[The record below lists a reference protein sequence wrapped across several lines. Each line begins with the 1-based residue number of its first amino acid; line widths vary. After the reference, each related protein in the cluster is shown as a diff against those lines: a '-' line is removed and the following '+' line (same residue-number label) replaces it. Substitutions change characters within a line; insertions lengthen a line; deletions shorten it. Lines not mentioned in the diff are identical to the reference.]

1 MPIELTF
8 FINPDTRRLLVPI
21 ALLIRNRLKELG
33 LGQRDLARAAHVTES
48 YISQLLTQKKLPPSP
63 TRTDMYEKI
72 GRALKLPQ
80 GQLAKLAEQQRREQ
94 LRKRLGDHPGPL
106 LHDARE
112 LILRKCQP
120 RKTRQIRAI
129 FEKQPFGELERFVTQ
144 KLLGVVK
151 SVARQELDN
160 PAWVRKVA
168 RLSKKSYPQ
177 MRVTV
182 LEFLDTTIF
191 DLSNENC
198 IAFLD
203 PLIESWDIDLA
214 TFCIE
219 IVLNRRVAPGHH
231 KTFEFIEK
239 GPDRTA
245 GEEPG
250 LKDFLRD
257 SLLSGDTTEEEL
269 AFLRSLTFENK
280 RPTSLYYY
288 REIQSLRDPL
298 HFQPPTRKPSA
309 R

>member
-1 MPIELTF
+1 M
-8 FINPDTRRLLVPI
+8 DI
-21 ALLIRNRLKELG
+21 ALLIRNRLKELR

-48 YISQLLTQKKLPPSP
+48 YISQLLTQKKLPPAP
-63 TRTDMYEKI
+63 NRTDMYDKI
-72 GRALKLPQ
+72 GRVLKLPQ
-80 GQLAKLAEQQRREQ
+80 GQLAKFADQQRREQ
-94 LRKRLGDHPGPL
+94 LRKRLGDQPTPL
-106 LHDARE
+106 LHDVRE
-112 LILRKCQP
+112 LILRKCHP
-120 RKTRQIRAI
+120 RKIRQIRAI

-160 PAWVRKVA
+160 PTWMRKVA
-168 RLSKKSYPQ
+168 RLIKKSYPQ

-182 LEFLDTTIF
+182 LEFMDTTIF

-219 IVLNRRVAPGHH
+219 IVLNRRVAPEHH
-231 KTFEFIEK
+231 KTFEFMEK
-239 GPDRTA
+239 EPDKA
-245 GEEPG
+245 SGEEPG
-250 LKDFLRD
+250 LKEFLQD
-257 SLLSGDTTEEEL
+257 PLLSGDVTEEEL
-269 AFLRSLTFENK
+269 TFLRALTFENK

-298 HFQPPTRKPSA
+298 HFQSSNRTPPAK
-309 R
+309 

>member
-1 MPIELTF
+1 V
-8 FINPDTRRLLVPI
+8 DI
-21 ALLIRNRLKELG
+21 ALLIRSRLKELG

-48 YISQLLTQKKLPPSP
+48 YISQLLAQKKLPPAP
-63 TRTDMYEKI
+63 NRTDMYEKI
-72 GRALKLPQ
+72 GRALQLPQ
-80 GQLAKLAEQQRREQ
+80 GQLAKLADQQRREH
-94 LRKRLGDHPGPL
+94 LRKRLGDQPTPL

-112 LILRKCQP
+112 LILRKCHP
-120 RKTRQIRAI
+120 RKTREIRAI
-129 FEKQPFGELERFVTQ
+129 FEKQHFGELERFVTQ

-160 PAWVRKVA
+160 PTWVRKVA

-182 LEFLDTTIF
+182 LEFLNTTIF

-231 KTFEFIEK
+231 KTFEFMER
-239 GPDRTA
+239 GPDKTSE
-245 GEEPG
+245 EEPG
-250 LKDFLRD
+250 LKDFLKD
-257 SLLSGDTTEEEL
+257 PLLSGDATEEEL
-269 AFLRSLTFENK
+269 TFLRTLTFSTK
-280 RPTSLYYY
+280 RPTPLYYY
-288 REIQSLRDPL
+288 RELQSLRDPL
-298 HFQPPTRKPSA
+298 HFQPPTKKGSPG
-309 R
+309 

>member
-1 MPIELTF
+1 M
-8 FINPDTRRLLVPI
+8 DI
-21 ALLIRNRLKELG
+21 ALLIRSRLKELG

-48 YISQLLTQKKLPPSP
+48 YISQLLTQKKLPPASN
-63 TRTDMYEKI
+63 RTDMYEKI
-72 GRALKLPQ
+72 GRALRLPQ
-80 GQLAKLAEQQRREQ
+80 GQLAKLADQQRREQ
-94 LRKRLGDHPGPL
+94 LRKRLGDQPTPL

-112 LILRKCQP
+112 LILRKCHP
-120 RKTRQIRAI
+120 GKTGEIRAI
-129 FEKQPFGELERFVTQ
+129 FEKQHFGELERFVTQ

-160 PAWVRKVA
+160 ATWVRKVA

-182 LEFLDTTIF
+182 LEFLNTTIF

-231 KTFEFIEK
+231 KTFEFMER
-239 GPDRTA
+239 GPDKTSE
-245 GEEPG
+245 EEPG
-250 LKDFLRD
+250 LKDFLKD
-257 SLLSGDTTEEEL
+257 PLLSGDATEEEL
-269 AFLRSLTFENK
+269 TFLRTLTFVTK
-280 RPTSLYYY
+280 RPTPLYYY
-288 REIQSLRDPL
+288 RELQSLRDPL
-298 HFQPPTRKPSA
+298 HFQPPTKKGSP
-309 R
+309 

>member
-1 MPIELTF
+1 M
-8 FINPDTRRLLVPI
+8 DI
-21 ALLIRNRLKELG
+21 ALLIRNRLKELR
-33 LGQRDLARAAHVTES
+33 LDQRDLARAADVTES
-48 YISQLLTQKKLPPSP
+48 YISQLLTQKKLPPAP
-63 TRTDMYEKI
+63 NRTDMYEKI

-80 GQLAKLAEQQRREQ
+80 GQLAKLADQQRRDQ
-94 LRKRLGDHPGPL
+94 LRKRLGEQPTPL
-106 LHDARE
+106 LHNVRE
-112 LILRKCQP
+112 LILRKCDP
-120 RKTRQIRAI
+120 KKTKQIREI
-129 FEKQPFGELERFVTQ
+129 FEKQHFGELERFVTQ

-160 PAWVRKVA
+160 TTWVRKVA

-191 DLSNENC
+191 DLSDENC

-214 TFCIE
+214 TFCME

-231 KTFEFIEK
+231 KTFEFMER
-239 GPDRTA
+239 GPDKTS

-250 LKDFLRD
+250 LKEFLQN
-257 SLLSGDTTEEEL
+257 SLLSGDATEEEL
-269 AFLRSLTFENK
+269 VFLRALTFENK

-288 REIQSLRDPL
+288 RELQNLRDPL
-298 HFQPPTRKPSA
+298 HFQASPRKTSS

>member
-1 MPIELTF
+1 M
-8 FINPDTRRLLVPI
+8 DI

-48 YISQLLTQKKLPPSP
+48 YISQLLTQKKLPPAP
-63 TRTDMYEKI
+63 NRTDMYEKI
-72 GRALKLPQ
+72 GRALKLPP
-80 GQLAKLAEQQRREQ
+80 GQLAKLADQQRREQ
-94 LRKRLGDHPGPL
+94 IRKRLGDQPIPL
-106 LHDARE
+106 LHNVRE
-112 LILRKCQP
+112 LILRKCHP
-120 RKTRQIRAI
+120 RKTREIRAI
-129 FEKQPFGELERFVTQ
+129 FDKQHFGELERFVTQ

-160 PAWVRKVA
+160 SAWVRQVA

-182 LEFLDTTIF
+182 LEFLNTTIF

-231 KTFEFIEK
+231 KTFEFMEI
-239 GPDRTA
+239 GPDKTS

-250 LKDFLRD
+250 LKDFLQD
-257 SLLSGDTTEEEL
+257 PLLSGDATEEEL
-269 AFLRSLTFENK
+269 IFLRTLMFGNK

-288 REIQSLRDPL
+288 RELQNLRDPL
-298 HFQPPTRKPSA
+298 HFQTSTKRPSV
-309 R
+309 

>member
-1 MPIELTF
+1 M
-8 FINPDTRRLLVPI
+8 DI
-21 ALLIRNRLKELG
+21 ALIIRNRLKELG
-33 LGQRDLARAAHVTES
+33 LGQRDLARASHVTES
-48 YISQLLTQKKLPPSP
+48 YISQLLTQKKLPPAP
-63 TRTDMYEKI
+63 NRTDMYEKI
-72 GRALKLPQ
+72 GRALKLPY
-80 GQLAKLAEQQRREQ
+80 GELAKLADQQRREQ
-94 LRKRLGDHPGPL
+94 LRKRLGDQPLPL
-106 LHDARE
+106 LSDVRN
-112 LILRKCQP
+112 LILHKCDP
-120 RKTRQIRAI
+120 RKARQIREI

-151 SVARQELDN
+151 NVARQELNN

-177 MRVTV
+177 MRVIV
-182 LEFLDTTIF
+182 LKFLDTTIF

-219 IVLNRRVAPGHH
+219 IVLNRRVAPEHH
-231 KTFEFIEK
+231 KTFEFKERGPEK
-239 GPDRTA
+239 RS

-250 LKDFLRD
+250 LKDFFQD
-257 SLLSGDTTEEEL
+257 PLLSGDVTEEER

-280 RPTSLYYY
+280 RPTPLYYY
-288 REIQSLRDPL
+288 REVQNLRDPL
-298 HFQPPTRKPSA
+298 HFLTPNRNRSA

>member
-1 MPIELTF
+1 M
-8 FINPDTRRLLVPI
+8 DI
-21 ALLIRNRLKELG
+21 ALLIKNRLKELR
-33 LGQRDLARAAHVTES
+33 LGQRDLARTADVTES
-48 YISQLLTQKKLPPSP
+48 YISQLLTQKKLPPAP
-63 TRTDMYEKI
+63 NRTDMYEKI

-80 GQLAKLAEQQRREQ
+80 GQLAKLAEQQRRDQ
-94 LRKRLGDHPGPL
+94 LRKRLGDQPTPL
-106 LHDARE
+106 LHNVRE
-112 LILRKCQP
+112 LILRKCHP
-120 RKTRQIRAI
+120 KRTKQIRDI
-129 FEKQPFGELERFVTQ
+129 FEKQHFGELERFITQ

-160 PAWVRKVA
+160 PTWMRKVA

-203 PLIESWDIDLA
+203 PLIESWNIDLA

-231 KTFEFIEK
+231 KTFEFMERGPEK
-239 GPDRTA
+239 TS

-250 LKDFLRD
+250 LKEFLQD
-257 SLLSGDTTEEEL
+257 SLLSGDATEEEL
-269 AFLRSLTFENK
+269 AFLRALTFANK

-288 REIQSLRDPL
+288 RELQSLRDPL
-298 HFQPPTRKPSA
+298 HFQPFPRKPSA

>member
-1 MPIELTF
+1 M
-8 FINPDTRRLLVPI
+8 DI

-33 LGQRDLARAAHVTES
+33 LGQRNLARAARVTES
-48 YISQLLTQKKLPPSP
+48 YISQLLTQKKLPPAP
-63 TRTDMYEKI
+63 NRTDMYEKI
-72 GRALKLPQ
+72 GRALKLPP
-80 GQLAKLAEQQRREQ
+80 GQLAKLADQQRHER
-94 LRKRLGDHPGPL
+94 LRKRLGDLPRPL
-106 LHDARE
+106 LHNVRE
-112 LILRKCQP
+112 LILRKCHP
-120 RKTRQIRAI
+120 GKTQQIRAI

-151 SVARQELDN
+151 NVARQELDN
-160 PAWVRKVA
+160 PTWVRKVA

-198 IAFLD
+198 IAFFD

-219 IVLNRRVAPGHH
+219 IILNRRVAPGHY
-231 KTFEFIEK
+231 KRFEFMEK
-239 GPDRTA
+239 VPDTNS

-250 LKDFLRD
+250 LKEFLQD
-257 SLLSGDTTEEEL
+257 PLLSKDATEEEL
-269 AFLRSLTFENK
+269 TFLRTLTFGNK
-280 RPTSLYYY
+280 RPTALYYY
-288 REIQSLRDPL
+288 RELQSLRDPL
-298 HFQPPTRKPSA
+298 HFQTPNRKPSA